1 MTDTAWSFLQ
11 PLYGNLPDDRVHV
24 TLTYAQSL
32 DGRIAGPQGK
42 QIRLSSTESMTMT
55 HTLRLHMD
63 CILIGIDTLMNDGP
77 RLTAREEYV
86 GSANLAKHAQP
97 CPIILDTNLRCTVDV
112 SLIKHAAT
120 KETVLPTIFTAVDR
134 NDEEHNGRWCD
145 LENAGAKIYTVNRD
159 ANGMIWVLRMFS
171 NSVYL
176 FKIDTILGHVSL
188 SAVLDKLKDLKM
200 RHIMIEGGAKIIQSC
215 LKRHDLLDVVI
226 VTIAPTYVGNG
237 ISILPE
243 NSVLTCFFHKRY
255 NEGFVNI
262 DVSIFRLKL

>member
-11 PLYGNLPDDRVHV
+11 PLYANLPNDRVHV

-42 QIRLSSTESMTMT
+42 QIRLSSKESMTMT

-77 RLTAREEYV
+77 RLTGEDNAREEYV
-86 GSANLAKHAQP
+86 GRDNLVKYTQP
-97 CPIILDTNLRCTVDV
+97 YPIILDTNLRCTVDV
-112 SLIKHAAT
+112 SLIRHAAT
-120 KETVLPTIFTAVDR
+120 KATVLPIIFTTVDR
-134 NDEEHNGRWCD
+134 NDEEHNGRWCE
-145 LENAGAKIYTVNRD
+145 LENAGAKIYSVNRD
-159 ANGMIWVLRMFS
+159 AN
-171 NSVYL
+171 
-176 FKIDTILGHVSL
+176 GHVSL

-215 LKRHDLLDVVI
+215 LKLHDLLDVVI
-226 VTIAPTYVGNG
+226 VTIAPTYIGNG

-243 NSVLTCFFHKRY
+243 NSVEAIAPLDNIRY
-255 NEGFVNI
+255 QQFGRDMVMAATI
-262 DVSIFRLKL
+262 